1 MSATTRPARAVPPTA
16 AWRSRWTTRQW
27 LRAGVSVAL
36 IVLMSLSVLGAVV
49 LNRMTTI
56 SNRLVDRSSP
66 ALIAAVRL
74 EAALLNQE
82 TGIRGYGLSGNPVF
96 LQPYRQGLAQQQQA
110 DQELRALAD
119 DRTTRE
125 DLLVVQAR
133 SRTWQERFAT
143 VVAAAPA
150 DRAVA
155 VARERSEEGKV
166 AFDDVRQALT
176 VQQRHLQA
184 ARDESRADLIAM
196 RSLRNGL
203 FSVIALLILA
213 LAVVVSAAL
222 RRAVTTP
229 LERLAADARSVA
241 EGDFSHPIMSSGPAD
256 MRALGQDV
264 EAMRRRMAD
273 DLARSE
279 EVRAVLDEQTADLR
293 RSNTELEQFAYV
305 ASHDLQEPLRKVTAF
320 CQLLERNYGDRLD
333 DRARKYIEFAVD
345 GALRMQTLIN
355 DLLDFSRVGRL
366 HNQHVPVDLQALFAE
381 TAKTLSLAITEADAD
396 VTCDPLPTVTG
407 DRTQLGML
415 LHNLLGNAIKFRS
428 PDRPCRV
435 HLAVQRDDRV
445 WRFTFGDNGIG
456 IAPEFADR
464 IFVIFQRLHTRQDYP
479 GNGIGLALCKK
490 IVEFHGGSISLDSG
504 AEEPGTRFVFTLP
517 ADSPEPVAPTEE
529 GTGPSYDGQKNS

>member
-1 MSATTRPARAVPPTA
+1 MSATTRPVRPVPPAA

-82 TGIRGYGLSGNPVF
+82 TGIRGYGISGDPAF
-96 LQPYRQGLAQQQQA
+96 LQPYRQGLEQQRQA
-110 DQELRALAD
+110 DQQLRALAD
-119 DRTTRE
+119 DRTTQE
-125 DLLVVQAR
+125 DLRVVRER
-133 SRTWQERFAT
+133 SRTWQERFASA
-143 VVAAAPA
+143 VADAPAGRPVAA
-150 DRAVA
+150 
-155 VARERSEEGKV
+155 ARERSEEGKV
-166 AFDDVRQALT
+166 TFDGVRQALS

-196 RSLRNGL
+196 RSLRNGI
-203 FSVIALLILA
+203 FSAISLLILA
-213 LAVVVSAAL
+213 LAVAVSMAL

-293 RSNTELEQFAYV
+293 RSNAELEQFAYV

-320 CQLLERNYGDRLD
+320 CQLLERNYSDRLD

-366 HNQHVPVDLQALFAE
+366 HNQHAPVDLQALFAE
-381 TAKTLSLAITEADAD
+381 TVKTLSMAITESDAD

-435 HLAVQRDDRV
+435 HLAVQRDDGV
-445 WRFTFGDNGIG
+445 WHFTFGDNGIG

-490 IVEFHGGSISLDSG
+490 IVEFHGGTIALDSDD
-504 AEEPGTRFVFTLP
+504 AQPGTRFVFTLP
-517 ADSPEPVAPTEE
+517 AAPTPPTDLAIPAGEE
-529 GTGPSYDGQKNS
+529 N